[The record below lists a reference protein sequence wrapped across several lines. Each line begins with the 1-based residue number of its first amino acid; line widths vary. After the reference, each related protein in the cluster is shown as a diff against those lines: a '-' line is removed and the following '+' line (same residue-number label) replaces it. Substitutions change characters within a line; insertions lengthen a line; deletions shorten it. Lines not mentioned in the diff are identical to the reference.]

1 MKIRNLGIY
10 FKNFSTKNKKAKCLT
25 YDNVNFNYGQVDEI
39 SDKIALFLKKKGLKE
54 FDRISIESKKDLFS
68 FSLVIACLKLGV
80 TYNFFDI
87 NDAKNRVENI
97 LKVVKPKIIFFYQ
110 SNFQSNTYKIQ
121 IDNKFK
127 KKILSNKLKTKIK
140 YLNNKNYNAYIMF
153 TSGSTGV
160 PKGVVISHKN
170 LTYFIKWV
178 KVTFKINTKS
188 ISSNLNPLHFDN
200 SVFDI
205 YGSLFNGS
213 SLIPIEKNE
222 LFDPKSLM
230 KKLYKNNCDTWFSVP
245 SLLDLILKLGKK
257 NLFKKN
263 KFRNLIFGG
272 ERFPIQ
278 SVKKIFPYLKKTRVF
293 NVSGPTECTCMCSAY
308 KVKKNDLKNDDIYVG
323 KINNYFKYKIINE
336 RLKKDK
342 TGELYLEG
350 PAVSSGY
357 YKDTFKTKKNF
368 YKLNNFF
375 GYKTGDIVQENKSKL
390 IKIIGRN
397 DNQIKF
403 LGHRIELEEIEK
415 VFIKVFK
422 IKNCIAKLKDKDIFP
437 YKKIVIF
444 TDKKF
449 KNFSMIKKKI
459 NKNLP
464 SYMVPEEFI
473 YVKKFVYNNNGKLD
487 RVKY

>member
-1 MKIRNLGIY
+1 M
-10 FKNFSTKNKKAKCLT
+10 
-25 YDNVNFNYGQVDEI
+25 
-39 SDKIALFLKKKGLKE
+39 
-54 FDRISIESKKDLFS
+54 
-68 FSLVIACLKLGV
+68 VIACLKLGV

-87 NDAKNRVENI
+87 NDAKNRVEHI

-153 TSGSTGV
+153 TSGSTGA

-178 KVTFKINTKS
+178 KVTFKINMKT

-205 YGSLFNGS
+205 YGSLFNGA

-230 KKLYKNNCDTWFSVP
+230 KKLYKKNCDTWFSVP

-336 RLKKDK
+336 RLQKDK
-342 TGELYLEG
+342 MGELYLEG

-357 YKDTFKTKKNF
+357 YKDTFKTKK
-368 YKLNNFF
+368 
-375 GYKTGDIVQENKSKL
+375 
-390 IKIIGRN
+390 
-397 DNQIKF
+397 
-403 LGHRIELEEIEK
+403 
-415 VFIKVFK
+415 
-422 IKNCIAKLKDKDIFP
+422 
-437 YKKIVIF
+437 IF
-444 TDKKF
+444 T
-449 KNFSMIKKKI
+449 N
-459 NKNLP
+459 
-464 SYMVPEEFI
+464 
-473 YVKKFVYNNNGKLD
+473 
-487 RVKY
+487 